1 MVNLRV
7 IRFSGVED
15 RTNGYFSANFPG
27 YNETISPYGLKR
39 SPEQI
44 AESALLN
51 RRLRT
56 REERESEILT
66 RGREKLE
73 QNSSDIETLP
83 EITRELIEICDENQ
97 KDIYHIVMRG
107 ISTYFGRVLTEVYGL
122 SNENVTKTN
131 KFKVFLR
138 GRIHQRLI
146 RKATL
151 QEEPNLADRMLVRY
165 SLSLHENLQK
175 QCA

>member
-44 AESALLN
+44 AESALLK
-51 RRLRT
+51 RRIRT

-73 QNSSDIETLP
+73 QNSSDIEILP

-97 KDIYHIVMRG
+97 RDIYHIVMRE
-107 ISTYFGRVLTEVYGL
+107 ISAYFSRVLTEVYGL
-122 SNENVTKTN
+122 PNENVTKTN

-138 GRIHQRLI
+138 GRIHQRLVK
-146 RKATL
+146 KAVL
-151 QEEPNLADRMLVRY
+151 QEEPNLVDRMLVRY
-165 SLSLHENLQK
+165 SLSLHENLQR